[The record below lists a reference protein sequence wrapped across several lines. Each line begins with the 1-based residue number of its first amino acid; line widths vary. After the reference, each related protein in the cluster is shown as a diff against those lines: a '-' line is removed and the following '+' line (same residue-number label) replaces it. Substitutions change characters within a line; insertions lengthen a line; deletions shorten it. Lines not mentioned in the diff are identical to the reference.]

1 LIYAQ
6 KADFFR
12 KFGLHHHEP
21 RLSCGY
27 EKFLS
32 A

>member
-12 KFGLHHHEP
+12 RFGLHRHKP
-21 RLSCGY
+21 RLSYRY